1 LHLKVQ
7 AHVVLYKIKSP
18 VLADNSSYNLQ
29 KSIRKRLW
37 IAILLFLSTIM
48 TSLLLWK
55 SDPVVQKKLRS
66 TAELDSLIT
75 SVFDHTGLPGNQR
88 SHTRIRTGTDFSR
101 SVYRVRVAP
110 NFSKTSLHV
119 ALQQVVWPYR
129 VSVAGKVE
137 FPARTLYIHF
147 MVNDNILSSVVVM
160 DDPDLQLRQSQP
172 ETLPGQDSHEV
183 D

>member
-1 LHLKVQ
+1 M
-7 AHVVLYKIKSP
+7 
-18 VLADNSSYNLQ
+18 ADDSSYNLE
-29 KSIRKRLW
+29 KSNRQRRW
-37 IAILLFLSTIM
+37 IVILLFISTIM
-48 TSLLLWK
+48 ASLLLWN
-55 SDPVVQKKLRS
+55 SEPPVHNKLQS

-75 SVFDHTGLPGNQR
+75 SVFDNTGLPGIQLSQN
-88 SHTRIRTGTDFSR
+88 RIRTGPDFSR

-110 NFSKTSLHV
+110 NFSKTTLHM
-119 ALQQVVWPYR
+119 ALKQVVWPYR

-147 MVNDNILSSVVVM
+147 LVNDNILSSVIVM
-160 DDPDLQLRQSQP
+160 DDPDLHLQQSQP